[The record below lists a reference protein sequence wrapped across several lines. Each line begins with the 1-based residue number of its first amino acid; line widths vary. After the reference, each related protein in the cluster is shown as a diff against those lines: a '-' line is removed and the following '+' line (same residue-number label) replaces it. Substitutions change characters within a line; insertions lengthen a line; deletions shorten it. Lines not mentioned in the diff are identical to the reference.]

1 MDAEK
6 MLMDINKQ
14 LGTIGANISEIKED
28 ISELKGRDSMQAKAL
43 EDAYNKAKARQDSI
57 RDDMQHQIDNLSE
70 QVHTSNSQIRETIKS
85 FGERIEEVENKK
97 EKTIAK
103 WWDKII
109 DKIVWIFIIGGLVVL
124 LRWLNAPP
132 EVMSQLPH

>member
-1 MDAEK
+1 MDAGK

-14 LGTIGANISEIKED
+14 LGTIGANISEIKDD

-43 EDAYNKAKARQDSI
+43 EDAYNKATARQDLI
-57 RDDMQHQIDNLSE
+57 RDDMQHQIDNLSK

-132 EVMSQLPH
+132 EVLNQLPQ

>member
-132 EVMSQLPH
+132 EVLNQLPQ

>member
-28 ISELKGRDSMQAKAL
+28 IAELKGRDSMHAKEL
-43 EDAYNKAKARQDSI
+43 EDAYNKAKSLQDSI
-57 RDDMQHQIDNLSE
+57 RADMQHQIDNLSE
-70 QVHTSNSQIRETIKS
+70 RVQSSNNQIWETVKS
-85 FGERIEEVENKK
+85 FGKRIDDVESRK
-97 EKTIAK
+97 EKTIVK

-109 DKIVWIFIIGGLVVL
+109 DKIVWIFIIGCLIVL

-132 EVMSQLPH
+132 EMLNQIIR